1 MMRVI
6 IAGVVSS
13 LACAVTNGD
22 ALSVTSKPIE
32 RRIKAVLLRTVISL
46 KSESKTFLR
55 NRLLLCPNRYFLDG
69 SAMESMCVSESSWLH
84 YCYLR

>member
-22 ALSVTSKPIE
+22 VLSVTSKPIE
-32 RRIKAVLLRTVISL
+32 RRIKAVLLRTVSSL
-46 KSESKTFLR
+46 KSE
-55 NRLLLCPNRYFLDG
+55 
-69 SAMESMCVSESSWLH
+69 
-84 YCYLR
+84 